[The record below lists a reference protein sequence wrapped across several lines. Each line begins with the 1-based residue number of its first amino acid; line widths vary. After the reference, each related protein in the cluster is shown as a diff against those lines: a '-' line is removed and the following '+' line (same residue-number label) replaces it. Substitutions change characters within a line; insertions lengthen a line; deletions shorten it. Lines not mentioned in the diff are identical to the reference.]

1 VDKLTTEF
9 EDYIRNWILED
20 LSKPVALLNNLPKC
34 PYAKKALL
42 DSKVKFYTASGDLNY
57 IVKDITKHWNDE
69 EIEVAVIHLDWA
81 VSTKSMESIIKVY
94 NKQYKDQDFLFLD
107 DHVDVEESIQDIDF
121 SNGKYNILLLQR
133 KSKIDNARK
142 QLQKLDY
149 YKNWPEDYY
158 NDVVF

>member
-1 VDKLTTEF
+1 MITEF

-20 LSKPVALLNNLPKC
+20 LCKPVALLNNLPKC

-42 DSKVKFYTASGDLNY
+42 DAKVKFYTASGDLNY
-57 IVKDITKHWNDE
+57 VVKDITKHWNDK
-69 EIEVAVIHLDWA
+69 EIEVAVIHLDWK
-81 VSTKSMESIIKVY
+81 VSTQSMESIIKVY
-94 NKQYKDQDFLFLD
+94 NNQYKDQDFLFLD
-107 DHVDVEESIQDIDF
+107 DHIDVEESIQDVDF

-133 KSKIDNARK
+133 KSKIDDARK

-158 NDVVF
+158 NEVVF